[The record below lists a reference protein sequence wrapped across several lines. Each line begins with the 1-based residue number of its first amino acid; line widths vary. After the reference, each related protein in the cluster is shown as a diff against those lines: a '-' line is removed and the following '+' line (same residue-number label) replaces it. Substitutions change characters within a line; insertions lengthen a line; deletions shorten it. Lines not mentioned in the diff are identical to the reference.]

1 MKKAKLLLSCLLCM
15 TVLLGAL
22 SVSVSATRPE
32 EARTL
37 KQVYVNEE
45 LDGYEIP
52 YVLYLP
58 ANYDE
63 AKEYP
68 VLLLLHG
75 AGERGSDNE
84 LQLFHAV
91 DELYETRQ
99 ALMDDCIFLVPQCP
113 LEEQW
118 VDWPWTNGNYS
129 VDEIPESKALS
140 TVIKLLGEI
149 LEQYA
154 ADTNRV
160 YIMGISM
167 GGFGT
172 WDALVRHEPI
182 FAAGVPLC
190 GGGDPSKVD
199 ILKEI
204 PIWCVH
210 GTVDSAVPFAGTEEM
225 YNTIVA
231 AGGERIT
238 FEPMDGMDHNI
249 WDYATTNGALI
260 DWLFAQNLELRYPP
274 APETEPVTEAVTNP
288 IEPGIETDVLPVED
302 GSATPIAAAVVIA
315 VLAVGAVVGFVMTRR
330 KK

>member
-1 MKKAKLLLSCLLCM
+1 MNYTETFEYGNFDKLGRNVPYRIHFPVKRDENGKCPA
-15 TVLLGAL
+15 VLFM
-22 SVSVSATRPE
+22 
-32 EARTL
+32 
-37 KQVYVNEE
+37 
-45 LDGYEIP
+45 
-52 YVLYLP
+52 
-58 ANYDE
+58 
-63 AKEYP
+63 
-68 VLLLLHG
+68 HG
-75 AGERGSDNE
+75 AGERGTDNA
-84 LQLFHAV
+84 LQLRIGLDVALADPESPLHDALIIAPQV
-91 DELYETRQ
+91 ARDERWVESDWDLGNYRMDELEETVWVKSAV
-99 ALMDDCIFLVPQCP
+99 ALLREKI
-113 LEEQW
+113 EEYN
-118 VDWPWTNGNYS
+118 VDT
-129 VDEIPESKALS
+129 E
-140 TVIKLLGEI
+140 
-149 LEQYA
+149 
-154 ADTNRV
+154 RV

-260 DWLFAQNLELRYPP
+260 DWLFAQNLELHYPP
-274 APETEPVTEAVTNP
+274 APETEPVTEAVT
-288 IEPGIETDVLPVED
+288 EPTVAPVID
-302 GSATPIAAAVVIA
+302 QTGDSSATPIAAAVVIA
-315 VLAVGAVVGFVMTRR
+315 VLAVGAVVGFVMTR
-330 KK
+330 KKK

>member
-1 MKKAKLLLSCLLCM
+1 MKKAKLLLSVLLCM

-22 SVSVSATRPE
+22 SVSVSAVRPE

-172 WDALVRHEPI
+172 WDALVRQEPI

-210 GTVDSAVPFAGTEEM
+210 GTVDSAVPFAGTEKM

-288 IEPGIETDVLPVED
+288 IEPGVETDVLPVED

-315 VLAVGAVVGFVMTRR
+315 VLAVGAVVGFVMTR
-330 KK
+330 KKK